1 MPKGQL
7 RPGLRKVWG
16 VVSDEAYAELVR
28 FQAERGLPNLCR
40 TVGAAVGEW
49 ARTRRGGVQNPSEE
63 AAAGGGP

>member
-7 RPGLRKVWG
+7 RPGLQRVWG

-28 FQAERGLPNLCR
+28 FQAERGLPNLCQ

-49 ARTRRGGVQNPSEE
+49 ARRRRGGVQNPSGEPE
-63 AAAGGGP
+63 AGGGP